1 MRATTVPIVG
11 REKEL
16 GVVGWFLQELA
27 GPPASL
33 VLEGVAG
40 IGKTAIWTEAVATAR
55 ANGAAVRTCRC
66 GQADAGWAFAGLGDL
81 LDGLSDDVAAELPA
95 VQQRALSAAMLQSEA
110 PAAALGERVVG
121 MAVLGV
127 LRTLT
132 RSEPLLLAIDDIQ
145 WLDPSS
151 RKVLSFA
158 LRRLHD
164 RPVRLLASSRVGPMS
179 DAAEETDLGL
189 PGERL
194 VVGPVS
200 VGTVQRIVAT
210 RLEMSLSRPTLTR
223 LHQATGGNPMVCLE
237 MARALQRRG
246 REPAAD
252 EPLPVPSDLRVLV
265 AERLRG
271 LSEQARELLLLTA
284 AMAHP
289 TINAVA
295 AVMAAPPG
303 APPGLAEAV
312 AAGVIELDGER
323 LRFTHPLVASIPYA
337 DLTPDVRRQLHAR
350 LADAITDPEEHA
362 RHAALGSTGADA
374 AVAASLDVAAR
385 RARSRGSI
393 DAAAELA
400 ELAIGRTPVDQPDEL
415 LRRAV
420 DAADYL
426 FRLGDPAKARAVLTG
441 RLEATTPGPARVRG
455 LLLLAT
461 ITSWEEGD
469 ASVAQLCD
477 QAITEAGTDQLLLAL
492 CHATYA
498 ETSPSGPAVD
508 LRHAQTAVD
517 LLEALES
524 PPSDVLSN
532 ALTNVALHGLRLGGG
547 LAVETLERAV
557 ALQVVAKPPAI
568 SDRAGTGLG
577 MCLKV
582 IDRFDESRRW
592 LHAMRASAVEEGD
605 DISLP
610 NTLGHLAL
618 LECWAGEYALALEYA
633 LQGRELAAQPGINA
647 PFLASAHV
655 LVLAHLGRL
664 SEAREIGE
672 ADLATAEPDYQ
683 SAVALHVRSLGFTE
697 LAAGNPAT
705 AAAHFLRALSI
716 AAQIGVDEPAIM
728 RLHPDAVAALVA
740 LGRLDEAEQLTAR
753 LDTSTAANH
762 LPWST
767 AMASRCH
774 GLLYAARGDFA
785 AALAML
791 ERALVEHER
800 LPMPFEEA
808 RTRLLWGTVLRR
820 AGHRTDAR
828 KSLEAARDV
837 FVRLGT
843 PVQAAQAREEL
854 LSLGGRHAEDNQ
866 LTTVEQRVAG
876 LVGAGQTNREVADT
890 LFMSVRTVESHLG
903 RVYRKLGV
911 RSRTELAHNVPAPAP
926 GRRPAARD
934 T

>member
-1 MRATTVPIVG
+1 MHANSVPIVG
-11 REKEL
+11 REPEL
-16 GVVGWFLQELA
+16 AVVQQFLRGLA

-40 IGKTAIWTEAVATAR
+40 IGKTAIWTEAVAAAR
-55 ANGAAVRTCRC
+55 VNGAAVRTCRC
-66 GQADAGWAFAGLGDL
+66 SQADAGWAFAGLGDL
-81 LDGLSDDVAAELPA
+81 LEGLSDDIAVELPA
-95 VQQRALSAAMLQSEA
+95 VQQRAFSGAMLQSEA
-110 PAAALGERVVG
+110 PDSALGERVVG

-132 RSEPLLLAIDDIQ
+132 RSEPLLLAVDDIQ

-151 RKVLSFA
+151 RRVLSFA
-158 LRRLHD
+158 LRRLRD
-164 RPVRLLASSRVGPMS
+164 EPIRLLASSRVGPLS
-179 DAAEETDLGL
+179 AVVEESDLGL
-189 PGERL
+189 SGERL

-210 RLEMSLSRPTLTR
+210 RLDMSLSRPTLTR

-265 AERLRG
+265 TERLRG
-271 LSEQARELLLLTA
+271 LSDDARELLLLTA

-289 TINAVA
+289 TIDAVA
-295 AVMAAPPG
+295 AVMSAPPG
-303 APPGLAEAV
+303 GPPGLAEAV
-312 AAGVIELDGER
+312 TAGVIELDGER
-323 LRFTHPLVASIPYA
+323 LRFTHPLLASIPYA
-337 DLTPDVRRQLHAR
+337 DLTPDVRRRLHAR
-350 LADAITDPEEHA
+350 LAEAIKDPEEHA
-362 RHAALGSTGADA
+362 RHAALGSVGADA
-374 AVAASLDVAAR
+374 GVAASLDAAAR

-400 ELAIGRTPVDQPDEL
+400 ELAISRTPPDQPDEL

-420 DAADYL
+420 EAAEYL
-426 FRLGDPAKARAVLTG
+426 FRLGDPTKARAVMTS
-441 RLEATTPGPARVRG
+441 RLEAAVPGPARVRG

-461 ITSWEEGD
+461 IRSWEEGD
-469 ASVAQLCD
+469 PLVAELCD
-477 QAITEAGTDQLLLAL
+477 QAIMEAGTDQLLLAR

-508 LRHAQTAVD
+508 LRHAQTAVE

-524 PPSDVLSN
+524 PPSDLLSN
-532 ALTNVALHGLRLGGG
+532 ALANVALHGLRLGRG

-557 ALQVVAKPPAI
+557 ALQSLSEPPAI

-582 IDRFDESRRW
+582 IDRFDESRVW

-618 LECWAGEYALALEYA
+618 LECWAGDYPLALEYA
-633 LQGRELAAQPGINA
+633 QQGRELAGQPGINA

-664 SEAREIGE
+664 SEARIAGE
-672 ADLATAEPDYQ
+672 HDLAVAEPDYE
-683 SAVALHVRSLGFTE
+683 SAVALHLRSLGFTE
-697 LAAGNPAT
+697 FAAGNPAT
-705 AAAHFLRALSI
+705 ASEHFLRALSI

-728 RLHPDAVAALVA
+728 RLHADAVAALVA
-740 LGRLDEAEQLTAR
+740 VGRLDEAERLTHH
-753 LDTSTAANH
+753 LDASTAANH

-774 GLLYAARGDFA
+774 GLLYAAQGDFV

-791 ERALVEHER
+791 ERSLVEHER
-800 LPMPFEEA
+800 LPMPFEKA
-808 RTRLLWGTVLRR
+808 RTQLLMGTVLRR

-828 KSLEAARDV
+828 RSLETARDV

-854 LSLGGRHAEDNQ
+854 ISVGGRHTEQNQ
-866 LTTVEQRVAG
+866 LTTVEQKVAG
-876 LVGAGQTNREVADT
+876 LVGAGKTNREVADA

-911 RSRTELAHNVPAPAP
+911 RSRTELAHQLPTTL
-926 GRRPAARD
+926 PAASD

>member
-1 MRATTVPIVG
+1 MRATGVPIVG

-16 GVVGWFLQELA
+16 AVVGRFLDELA
-27 GPPASL
+27 GPPSSL

-40 IGKTAIWTEAVATAR
+40 IGKTAIWTEAVAIAR

-66 GQADAGWAFAGLGDL
+66 GQADAEWAFAGLGDL
-81 LDGLSDDVAAELPA
+81 LEGLSDDVAAELPA
-95 VQQRALSAAMLQSEA
+95 VQRRALSAAMLQSEA
-110 PAAALGERVVG
+110 TAAALGERVVG

-132 RSEPLLLAIDDIQ
+132 QSEPLLLAVDDIQ

-158 LRRLHD
+158 LRRLHND
-164 RPVRLLASSRVGPMS
+164 PVHLLASSRVGTMS
-179 DAAEETDLGL
+179 DVAEETDLGL

-194 VVGPVS
+194 IVGPVS

-289 TINAVA
+289 TVDAVA
-295 AVMAAPPG
+295 TVMAAPPG

-312 AAGVIELDGER
+312 AGGLIELDGER

-337 DLTPDVRRQLHAR
+337 DLTPDARRQLHAR

-362 RHAALGSTGADA
+362 RHAALGTSGADA

-400 ELAIGRTPVDQPDEL
+400 ELAMGRTPPDQPDEL

-420 DAADYL
+420 EAAEYL
-426 FRLGDPAKARAVLTG
+426 FRLGDPTKARAVMTG
-441 RLEATTPGPARVRG
+441 QLHAAAPGPARVRG

-508 LRHAQTAVD
+508 LLHAQAAVD

-524 PPSDVLSN
+524 PPADVLSN
-532 ALTNVALHGLRLGGG
+532 ALANVALHGLRLGGG

-557 ALQVVAKPPAI
+557 TLQSVATPPAI

-582 IDRFDESRRW
+582 IDRFDESRVW
-592 LHAMRASAVEEGD
+592 LDTMRASAVEEGD

-618 LECWAGEYALALEYA
+618 LECWAGHYPLALDYA
-633 LQGRELAAQPGINA
+633 LQGRALASQPGINA

-655 LVLAHLGRL
+655 LVLVHLGRL
-664 SEAREIGE
+664 SEARALGE
-672 ADLATAEPDYQ
+672 RDLAADEPFGYV
-683 SAVALHVRSLGFTE
+683 SAAALHRRSLGFTE
-697 LAAGNPAT
+697 LWAGNPAT
-705 AAAHFLRALSI
+705 AAEHFLQALAN
-716 AAQIGVDEPAIM
+716 AAEIGVNEPAIM

-740 LGRLDEAEQLTAR
+740 LGRLDEAERVTAE
-753 LDTSTAANH
+753 LDISTAANH
-762 LPWST
+762 QPWST

-774 GLLYAARGDFA
+774 GLIHAARGDFA
-785 AALAML
+785 TALAML
-791 ERALVEHER
+791 ERALAEHEQ

-837 FVRLGT
+837 FLRLGT

-854 LSLGGRHAEDNQ
+854 LSLGGRHAEENE

-911 RSRTELAHNVPAPAP
+911 RSRTELAHNVPPAKL
-926 GRRPAARD
+926 RSSTDAEA
-934 T
+934 

>member
-1 MRATTVPIVG
+1 MRATVVPIVG

-16 GVVGWFLQELA
+16 AVVGRFLHDLA

-40 IGKTAIWTEAVATAR
+40 IGKTAIWTEAVTTAQ
-55 ANGAAVRTCRC
+55 ANDAAVRACRC
-66 GQADAGWAFAGLGDL
+66 GQADAGWTFAGLGDL
-81 LDGLSDDVAAELPA
+81 LEGLSDDVAAELPA
-95 VQQRALSAAMLQSEA
+95 IQQRALSAAMLQSEA
-110 PAAALGERVVG
+110 PAAAFGERVVG

-164 RPVRLLASSRVGPMS
+164 EPVRLLASSRVGPMS
-179 DAAEETDLGL
+179 EVAEETDLGL

-200 VGTVQRIVAT
+200 VGTVQRIVAS
-210 RLEMSLSRPTLTR
+210 RLEMNLSRPTLTR

-271 LSEQARELLLLTA
+271 LSGQARDLLLLTA

-289 TINAVA
+289 TIDAVA

-362 RHAALGSTGADA
+362 RHAALGSSGADA

-400 ELAIGRTPVDQPDEL
+400 ELAIGRTPLDQPDEL

-420 DAADYL
+420 EAAEYL
-426 FRLGDPAKARAVLTG
+426 FRLGDPAKARAVLLG
-441 RLEATTPGPARVRG
+441 RLEAAAPGPARVRG
-455 LLLLAT
+455 LLLLAR

-498 ETSPSGPAVD
+498 ETSPSGPAID
-508 LRHAQTAVD
+508 LRHARAAVA
-517 LLEALES
+517 LLEALEA
-524 PPSDVLSN
+524 PPADVLSN
-532 ALTNVALHGLRLGGG
+532 ALTNVALHGLRLGDG
-547 LAVETLERAV
+547 LAVDTLERAV
-557 ALQVVAKPPAI
+557 ALQSVATPPAI

-582 IDRFDESRRW
+582 IDRFDESRKW
-592 LHAMRASAVEEGD
+592 LHAMRASALEEGD

-618 LECWAGEYALALEYA
+618 LECWAGHYPLALEYA
-633 LQGRELAAQPGINA
+633 LQGRELAAHPGINA

-664 SEAREIGE
+664 SEARELGE
-672 ADLATAEPDYQ
+672 RDLAADEPFGYV
-683 SAVALHVRSLGFTE
+683 SAAALHLRSLGFTE
-697 LAAGNPAT
+697 LWAGNPAT
-705 AAAHFLRALSI
+705 AAEHFLQALAN
-716 AAQIGVDEPAIM
+716 AAEVGVNEPAIM

-740 LGRLDEAEQLTAR
+740 VGRLDEAQRVTAA
-753 LDTSTAANH
+753 LDASTAANH

-774 GLLYAARGDFA
+774 GLLHAAQGNFV
-785 AALAML
+785 AALAVL
-791 ERALVEHER
+791 ERALVEHEQ

-808 RTRLLWGTVLRR
+808 RTRLLRGIVFRR

-837 FVRLGT
+837 FVRLET

-854 LSLGGRHAEDNQ
+854 LSLGGRRAEENE
-866 LTTVEQRVAG
+866 LTTVERRVAG

-911 RSRTELAHNVPAPAP
+911 RSRTELAHIVPKAKLRSSTDAE
-926 GRRPAARD
+926 A
-934 T
+934 